1 MARKKSTKR
10 KGPLLQ
16 IAPGRQREILGLIL
30 LALAGVTILSLA
42 SITRGALTEGWIH
55 LLRLAFGWG
64 YLLIPV
70 ILGAIGL
77 WLVLDSLGQRPDV
90 GWERPLGATLLFLVV
105 MALLH
110 ILPFP
115 SDPRQL
121 AAEGK
126 GGGQV
131 GLLLSQG
138 LLASIGPLGAIVLL
152 LALAGSGLI
161 MLLGL
166 STLQMGQALAQGW
179 HHLLDRIRDRARPL
193 RMGPPPAREGESL
206 PSRILQKVTAPLTP
220 SPPEEAPPS
229 GRRLTPRVIGGTGA
243 REWRLPP
250 LEEILEENI
259 EQELSQAEIRQR
271 VRVIEETLASF
282 GVPAKVVE
290 VNQGPTITQFGV
302 EPGYV
307 ERRDQRGRVRNA
319 KVRVSKI
326 QSLADDLALA
336 LAASPVRIEAPVPGR
351 SVVGIE
357 VPNSEIFLVALR
369 GVIESEPFQKAK
381 GPLTLALGR
390 DVSGQPVVADLTIMP
405 HLLIAG
411 ATGSGKSVCINA
423 IITCLLCTH
432 TPEELRLVMIDPKRV
447 ELTNFNGIPHLA
459 APVVVEIERV
469 IETLRWATGEMD
481 RRYKLFA
488 RNGARNIEGYNRLM
502 AAQGEPRLS
511 YLVVVI
517 DELADLMMVSPDEVE
532 RLVCRI
538 AQLARA
544 TGIHLVI
551 ATQRPSVDVVT
562 GLIKANFPARIS
574 FAVTSQVDS
583 RVVLDTGGAEKLLGR
598 GDMLYMA
605 SDSSKLVR
613 LQGCFVS
620 DRELDRLVRYWKGM
634 GPPLE
639 FRVGDVVQPPLWED
653 MVVKEQ
659 RSSLEDDLWEEALD
673 LIRHH
678 RSASVSLLQRR
689 LRIGYSRAARLV
701 DLMEERGIVGPP
713 TGPGKRREV
722 LLDEEREWGREGS

>member
-1 MARKKSTKR
+1 VARKKSGKK
-10 KGPLLQ
+10 KGPLIQ
-16 IAPGRQREILGLIL
+16 IDPGRQREIMGILL

-42 SITRGALTEGWIH
+42 SITRGSLTEGWIH
-55 LLRLAFGWG
+55 LLRRTLGWG
-64 YLLIPV
+64 YLLVPV
-70 ILGAIGL
+70 VLGAIGL
-77 WLVLDSLGQRPDV
+77 WLVLDSLDRRPDV
-90 GWERPLGATLLFLVV
+90 GWEQPIGAGLLFLVV
-105 MALLH
+105 ITLLH

-115 SDPRQL
+115 SDAHQL

-131 GLLLSQG
+131 GLLLSRS
-138 LLASIGPLGAIVLL
+138 LLTSIGPLGAIVLL
-152 LALAGSGLI
+152 LALAGIGLI

-166 STLQMGQALAQGW
+166 STAQMGQVLIRGW
-179 HHLLDRIRDRARPL
+179 VHLLDRIRARVHPF
-193 RMGPPPAREGESL
+193 RVSPPPVEEGESL
-206 PSRILQKVTAPLTP
+206 PSRILQKVTTPLTSSPPGEAPLP
-220 SPPEEAPPS
+220 
-229 GRRLTPRVIGGTGA
+229 RRALTPRVIGGTGA

-250 LEEILEENI
+250 LTEILEENI

-271 VRVIEETLASF
+271 VRLIEETLASF

-307 ERRDQRGRVRNA
+307 ERRDQRGRVRKT

-357 VPNSEIFLVALR
+357 VPNSEISLVALR
-369 GVIESEPFQKAK
+369 GVMESEAFQRAEGSLK
-381 GPLTLALGR
+381 LALGR
-390 DVSGQPVVADLTIMP
+390 DVSGQPVVADLTMMP

-432 TPEELRLVMIDPKRV
+432 TPEELRVVMIDPKRV

-488 RNGARNIEGYNRLM
+488 TNSVRNIEGYNRLM
-502 AAQGEPRLS
+502 ASRGEPRLP
-511 YLVVVI
+511 YLVVFI

-544 TGIHLVI
+544 TGIHLVM

-620 DRELDRLVRYWKGM
+620 DKELDRLVRYWKGM

-639 FRVGDVVQPPLWED
+639 FRAGDVVQPPLWED

-659 RSSLEDDLWEEALD
+659 RTSPEDDLWEEALEV
-673 LIRHH
+673 IRQHQ
-678 RSASVSLLQRR
+678 SASISLLQRK
-689 LRIGYSRAARLV
+689 LRIGYSRASRLI

-713 TGPGKRREV
+713 VGPGKRREV
-722 LLDEEREWGREGS
+722 LSGGEIEG